1 MPVAFTIDTRGV
13 IRTRCTGNVT
23 LDEVLDHLRTLEEDP
38 CRPGRVDVLLDLSE
52 ADSLPQSGQIRAVG
66 DELGVRTRMRFGAC
80 AIVTPS
86 DALFGMMRMFEA
98 VAQEHFRAIHVF
110 RTAAEAEAW
119 LLSEQSRSSVSEV
132 QPKKNEDSPGG
143 LSG

>member
-38 CRPGRVDVLLDLSE
+38 WRPGRADVLLDLSE
-52 ADSLPQSGQIRAVG
+52 ADSLPESGQIRAVG
-66 DELGVRTRMRFGAC
+66 GELGMRMRFGAC

-119 LLSEQSRSSVSEV
+119 LLSEQSRSSVSAV
-132 QPKKNEDSPGG
+132 QPKKNEGPPGG
-143 LSG
+143 ISG